1 MKEELKGIPI
11 NKLIGLISKMYFFVS
26 DDATEVNIVKR
37 VNISIEFNEYEDGLF
52 NEKTTRH
59 KIKIIQSKKHKI
71 GTYNVINIS
80 WHIMSC
86 FDDKIYILNDGIK
99 ALAYFH

>member
-1 MKEELKGIPI
+1 MKEEFKGIPI

-71 GTYNVINIS
+71 GTYNVNNIS
-80 WHIMSC
+80 WHIMPC
-86 FDDKIYILNDGIK
+86 FDDKRYILNDGIK

>member
-71 GTYNVINIS
+71 GTYNVNNIS
-80 WHIMSC
+80 WHIMPC
-86 FDDKIYILNDGIK
+86 FDDKRYILNDGIK

>member
-71 GTYNVINIS
+71 GTYNVNNIS
-80 WHIMSC
+80 
-86 FDDKIYILNDGIK
+86 
-99 ALAYFH
+99 